1 MTVLE
6 ITYAAPVLCKLTNDV
21 TFEGGVAVRADGG
34 NSVDL
39 NVIAAARYVR

>member
-1 MTVLE
+1 MTVLQ
-6 ITYAAPVLCKLTNDV
+6 ITDAAPVLCKLTNGV
-21 TFEGGVAVRADGG
+21 AFEGGVAVRADRG